1 MRKLLD
7 TKQTRRMYETE
18 PDVFELE
25 EMRERRHNKFYSDRD
40 DNADGFYEEAFDCV
54 MNLYDEILD
63 VEDDTE
69 VDECYCKRETCLRAP
84 MEYYE
89 DLIQK
94 VKDLGNAIRECGDDA
109 PPEMIGVQDRFIRMI
124 TGNMTDRQHNFV
136 KWLNGE
142 PCVFVHPL
150 TGNLIEVRIG
160 NDYEAIIRFLEYC
173 WKLQCGIE
181 IDDDELAYLAYIIA
195 RSNSNGEEC

>member
-1 MRKLLD
+1 
-7 TKQTRRMYETE
+7 
-18 PDVFELE
+18 
-25 EMRERRHNKFYSDRD
+25 
-40 DNADGFYEEAFDCV
+40 
-54 MNLYDEILD
+54 
-63 VEDDTE
+63 
-69 VDECYCKRETCLRAP
+69 

-124 TGNMTDRQHNFV
+124 TGHMTDRQHNFV

-150 TGNLIEVRIG
+150 SLLHARSCI
-160 NDYEAIIRFLEYC
+160 L
-173 WKLQCGIE
+173 L
-181 IDDDELAYLAYIIA
+181 LAYPDHSIPAVIW
-195 RSNSNGEEC
+195 GV

>member
-1 MRKLLD
+1 M
-7 TKQTRRMYETE
+7 
-18 PDVFELE
+18 
-25 EMRERRHNKFYSDRD
+25 
-40 DNADGFYEEAFDCV
+40 
-54 MNLYDEILD
+54 
-63 VEDDTE
+63 
-69 VDECYCKRETCLRAP
+69 YCKRETCLRAP

-124 TGNMTDRQHNFV
+124 TGHMTDRQHNFV

-181 IDDDELAYLAYIIA
+181 IDDDELA
-195 RSNSNGEEC
+195 

>member
-1 MRKLLD
+1 M
-7 TKQTRRMYETE
+7 
-18 PDVFELE
+18 
-25 EMRERRHNKFYSDRD
+25 
-40 DNADGFYEEAFDCV
+40 
-54 MNLYDEILD
+54 
-63 VEDDTE
+63 
-69 VDECYCKRETCLRAP
+69 YCKRETCLRAP

-124 TGNMTDRQHNFV
+124 TGHMTDRQHNFV

-181 IDDDELAYLAYIIA
+181 IDDEELAYLAYIIA